1 MKKASE
7 DKLIESWT
15 PFHKRGK
22 AQDVAVAASSSLSSP
37 VKPDATKADPH
48 KAVFNHFKIKL
59 NASAAKW
66 LTQRHEIG
74 RYYYYYYYYY
84 PSLLLS

>member
-22 AQDVAVAASSSLSSP
+22 AQDTSSSSSP
-37 VKPDATKADPH
+37 VKPEAESH
-48 KAVFNHFKIKL
+48 KAIFNRFKVKL

-74 RYYYYYYYYY
+74 RYYH
-84 PSLLLS
+84 